1 MRDRGPSED
10 SIITMWRLEATNGP
24 FIIGVCVVIRID
36 KKRSALFTGYSTSST
51 EYRVDDNSQYIDR
64 IGNINKRMN
73 KPVVMVP

>member
-24 FIIGVCVVIRID
+24 FTIGVCVVIRID

-51 EYRVDDNSQYIDR
+51 E
-64 IGNINKRMN
+64 
-73 KPVVMVP
+73 